1 MRTDPAAEAQRERAG
16 YVVLALQ
23 LYTLVSTALYLI
35 RPHVVVLGCLS
46 PLTFLSQFLEN
57 WFPPV
62 PVILT
67 LACLPLAG
75 WVLLRRGHRFG
86 LYLMRA
92 LHEML
97 LAANAVVTSMHF
109 ISNVGVMQSPRAL
122 GITMLLCLS
131 NLLVSVLSLLF
142 LGRWK
147 PNIKF

>member
-1 MRTDPAAEAQRERAG
+1 MSTDPAAGAKRERAS
-16 YVVLALQ
+16 YVVLAFQ
-23 LYTLVSTALYLI
+23 LYALISTALYLI
-35 RPHVVVLGCLS
+35 RPHVMVLGCLS

-57 WFPPV
+57 WFPPA

-67 LACLPLAG
+67 MACLPLVG
-75 WVLLRRGHRFG
+75 WVLLRRGHRLG
-86 LYLMRA
+86 LSLMRA
-92 LHEML
+92 VHEML
-97 LAANAVVTSMHF
+97 LAANAVITSMHF

-131 NLLVSVLSLLF
+131 NLLVSVPSLLF